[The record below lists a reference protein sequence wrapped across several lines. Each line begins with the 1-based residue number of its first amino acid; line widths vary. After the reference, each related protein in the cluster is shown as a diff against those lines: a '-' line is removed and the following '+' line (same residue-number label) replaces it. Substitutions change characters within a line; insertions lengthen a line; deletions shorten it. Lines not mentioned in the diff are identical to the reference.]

1 MPTRKEKQKMLEK
14 LEEKLKSQKFLILFD
29 FLRMKAKD
37 FSDLRKK
44 IKNFEAEIIVVK
56 KKLAKISFSKF
67 KIPFDFENFKGK
79 MAILLGSQDILG
91 PLKSIWK
98 EKEKGNLEVL
108 AVYVENNQLHPE
120 SIKFVSQFEKKE
132 EIFQN
137 LVFNLSF
144 LIQKLIFTLKFGVQN
159 LIFLLEKIK
168 GQKAS

>member
-67 KIPFDFENFKGK
+67 KIPFDFGNFKGK

-108 AVYVENNQLHPE
+108 AVYVENNQLDPE

-137 LVFNLSF
+137 LIFNLSF